1 MEAIKITVY
10 ETILFYSCHGY
21 DPAICDTETGN
32 AELQRFF
39 DYDQD
44 DYAILQEFYNSLLD
58 GHGFRHTQ
66 REFKSTG
73 IEDKYPV
80 ITGHLILSVYS

>member
-21 DPAICDTETGN
+21 DSAICDTKTGN
-32 AELQRFF
+32 AELQEFF
-39 DYDQD
+39 DNDSE
-44 DYAILQEFYNSLLD
+44 DYPVLQEFYDSLLE
-58 GHGFRHTQ
+58 GHGFAHTQ
-66 REFKSTG
+66 RKFKETR